1 MELLAPAGT
10 KESLIA
16 AVENGADAVY
26 LGGKLFNARRFAAN
40 FNEEELCWAVKY
52 CHVRGVKV
60 YVTVNTLI
68 HEHELEPVV
77 DYIFSLYNLGVD
89 AVIVQDLGLAHLI
102 HSILPDFELHAS
114 TQMFLHNRFGIKFA
128 EKLGIKRAIL
138 ARELSLDEIAE
149 LAESG
154 LDLEVFVHGALC
166 VAYSG
171 QCLFSSLLGGR
182 SGNRGQCAQPC
193 RLPYQLVDRVSQAE
207 VVEQPGDYLISPK
220 DLRLIE
226 HLDLLERIGVK
237 SLKIE
242 GRMKGPE
249 YTAVV
254 TRTYRDAIDRRRF
267 DHKALTSVFN
277 REFTT
282 HHLFDKQGRNLIR
295 WNPLPH
301 EQNDDIIRSAQD
313 SYRSPKAF
321 RKIPAALFASLAV
334 DEPLKLTLIDNHGT
348 TAYQESELVGEAAEK
363 RPLTKETLKK
373 QLLRFGNDPIKIDSL
388 EIELGENVILPLSE
402 VNRTRRLLVE
412 KWEQARLSTYPMRT
426 VTKEQFV
433 AEKQLAFTAEPPQL
447 KSGSIEPIL
456 AVSVTDF
463 EAAQAALDAGADLIY
478 YYGTIYTHHKDF
490 LRDLSQVTAAA
501 RRLGA
506 QCFAA
511 VERVTDDDELEHFSN
526 LLDQHQ
532 YDGVLVGN
540 IGALKMMLNRRQQ
553 HESLKVHGDWSL
565 NIFNSITASYLGS
578 KDLSAFY
585 LSTELN
591 YSQIKA
597 ISVKTKHP
605 LGVVVHGQLPLMVS
619 KYCPIGACMDCIKDG
634 GREAFPCMKRKYGL
648 RDRKGYILPVEVD
661 RRCRMH
667 LFNPI
672 DLCLI
677 DQLEQLVEVG
687 IKLFRIEAKG
697 RDPHWISAV
706 VSSYFA
712 KLNGGSSSENE
723 LLPYSSAGTY
733 TKGHFHRGVK

>member
-226 HLDLLERIGVK
+226 HLDLLEKIGVK

-254 TRTYRDAIDRRRF
+254 TRTYRDAIDRRRV
-267 DHKALTSVFN
+267 DHKALMFN
-277 REFTT
+277 R
-282 HHLFDKQGRNLIR
+282 G
-295 WNPLPH
+295 
-301 EQNDDIIRSAQD
+301 
-313 SYRSPKAF
+313 
-321 RKIPAALFASLAV
+321 
-334 DEPLKLTLIDNHGT
+334 
-348 TAYQESELVGEAAEK
+348 
-363 RPLTKETLKK
+363 
-373 QLLRFGNDPIKIDSL
+373 
-388 EIELGENVILPLSE
+388 
-402 VNRTRRLLVE
+402 
-412 KWEQARLSTYPMRT
+412 
-426 VTKEQFV
+426 
-433 AEKQLAFTAEPPQL
+433 
-447 KSGSIEPIL
+447 
-456 AVSVTDF
+456 
-463 EAAQAALDAGADLIY
+463 
-478 YYGTIYTHHKDF
+478 
-490 LRDLSQVTAAA
+490 
-501 RRLGA
+501 
-506 QCFAA
+506 
-511 VERVTDDDELEHFSN
+511 
-526 LLDQHQ
+526 
-532 YDGVLVGN
+532 
-540 IGALKMMLNRRQQ
+540 
-553 HESLKVHGDWSL
+553 
-565 NIFNSITASYLGS
+565 
-578 KDLSAFY
+578 
-585 LSTELN
+585 
-591 YSQIKA
+591 
-597 ISVKTKHP
+597 
-605 LGVVVHGQLPLMVS
+605 
-619 KYCPIGACMDCIKDG
+619 
-634 GREAFPCMKRKYGL
+634 
-648 RDRKGYILPVEVD
+648 
-661 RRCRMH
+661 
-667 LFNPI
+667 
-672 DLCLI
+672 
-677 DQLEQLVEVG
+677 
-687 IKLFRIEAKG
+687 
-697 RDPHWISAV
+697 
-706 VSSYFA
+706 
-712 KLNGGSSSENE
+712 
-723 LLPYSSAGTY
+723 LLPS
-733 TKGHFHRGVK
+733 FI